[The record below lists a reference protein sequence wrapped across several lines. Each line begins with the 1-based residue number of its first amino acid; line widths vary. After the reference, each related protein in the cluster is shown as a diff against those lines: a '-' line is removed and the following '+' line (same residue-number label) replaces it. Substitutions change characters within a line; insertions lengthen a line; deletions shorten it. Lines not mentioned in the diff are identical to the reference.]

1 MRVIMMPLIGDV
13 KMMILPVEDRSAHQ
27 HEIAFVSSSGTVPA
41 YVSYSPMG
49 RPRHRQLLR
58 AVQLHAR
65 QSQGTATQKRPPPF
79 QTNVRSTHR
88 RTPLSHRLG
97 HYSTPPGPAYH
108 RKRVKRKAVQIG
120 AATGSLLKYYIG
132 TVGSSGV
139 APLISWT
146 DQAHRNRA
154 AGSIGQYGS
163 DRNAYNRSR
172 NAGFSSILH
181 RWP

>member
-1 MRVIMMPLIGDV
+1 MMPLIGDV
-13 KMMILPVEDRSAHQ
+13 KMMIFPVEDRSAHQ
-27 HEIAFVSSSGTVPA
+27 HEIASVSSSGAVPA
-41 YVSYSPMG
+41 YVSCSPMG

-58 AVQLHAR
+58 AVQLHAVNLKEPLR
-65 QSQGTATQKRPPPF
+65 RNGRRHSK
-79 QTNVRSTHR
+79 TNVRSTHR

-97 HYSTPPGPAYH
+97 HYSTPPEPAYH

-120 AATGSLLKYYIG
+120 AATGLLLKYYIG

-163 DRNAYNRSR
+163 DRTLTTEAERRVFIHTASV
-172 NAGFSSILH
+172 A
-181 RWP
+181 